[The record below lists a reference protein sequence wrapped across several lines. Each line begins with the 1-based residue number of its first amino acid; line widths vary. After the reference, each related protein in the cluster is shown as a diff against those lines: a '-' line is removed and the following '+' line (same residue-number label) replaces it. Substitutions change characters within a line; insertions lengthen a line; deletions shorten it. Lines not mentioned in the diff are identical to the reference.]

1 MTATNLSKLGITL
14 SPLALGC
21 EPLGGADWGK
31 VDMVNL
37 HAAVEQAWDMGIR
50 VFDTADIYGLGHSEE
65 QLAKALGG
73 KRQEAVIVSKFGCR
87 WITQKNQKRAVVY
100 KDSSP
105 EYLEK
110 ALEASLNRLKIDAIP
125 IYLVHWPDAQ
135 TPLEA
140 TLEKLERCREAGKI
154 IAYGLSNFKWTHYKS
169 LADKYPLA
177 AIQGPYSLITQEPGK
192 AEYSCARHAGLA
204 TLTYGPLAQGFLSGK
219 YDQNSNFE
227 ENDRRHRLKHFSNE
241 SWHCNK
247 RLIRVLHQASEAHQK
262 TPAQVAL
269 RWIIEQNIVNSVI
282 VGATN
287 PDQVK
292 NNMGALGW
300 QLGSHW
306 MQKLTAAGQTRKQQI
321 NHRKN
326 LD

>member
-1 MTATNLSKLGITL
+1 MTSNNLSKLGVTL

-50 VFDTADIYGLGHSEE
+50 VFDTADIYGLGQSEE
-65 QLAKALGG
+65 QLAKALGN
-73 KRQEAVIVSKFGCR
+73 KRQEAVIVTKFGCR
-87 WITQKNQKRAVVY
+87 WSAQKNQKRAMVY

-110 ALEASLNRLKIDAIP
+110 ALCASLNRLKIDAIP

-140 TLEKLERCREAGKI
+140 TLDKLERCRKEGKI
-154 IAYGLSNFKWTHYKS
+154 IAYGLSNFKWTQYES
-169 LADKYPLA
+169 LLDKYPLA
-177 AIQGPYSLITQEPGK
+177 AIQGPYNLITQELGK
-192 AEYSCARHAGLA
+192 TDYPCARQAGLA
-204 TLTYGPLAQGFLSGK
+204 TLTYGPLAQGLLSGK
-219 YDQNSNFE
+219 YNQNSTFE
-227 ENDRRHRLKHFSNE
+227 ENDRRHRLKHFSSG
-241 SWHCNK
+241 SWRRNR
-247 RLIRVLHQASEAHQK
+247 RLLKVLHQASEAHQK

-292 NNMGALGW
+292 NNIGALGW
-300 QLGSHW
+300 QLDSQAHRCW
-306 MQKLTAAGQTRKQQI
+306 TRQKTLI
-321 NHRKN
+321 
-326 LD
+326 